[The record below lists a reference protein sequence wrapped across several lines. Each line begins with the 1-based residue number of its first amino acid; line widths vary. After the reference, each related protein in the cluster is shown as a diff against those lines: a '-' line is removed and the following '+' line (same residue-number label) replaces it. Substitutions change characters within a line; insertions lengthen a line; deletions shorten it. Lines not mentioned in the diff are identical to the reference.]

1 MAEEFTG
8 HNFEAFEKFMN
19 KNINLLNE
27 EEYNIKSIR
36 YNLNLYEKEEKQKK
50 LLEQKRNRESDPKE
64 KEEEE
69 EEIKSLDFDSDIEE
83 KSTKQETKGQQ
94 ENEDESESIPSLFD
108 FTKANEYRPNNL
120 PCSDDELSESFSQAK
135 QNKKK
140 LKKKKI
146 KKISAYEYLR
156 TNFNKKK

>member
-8 HNFEAFEKFMN
+8 HTFEEFEKFMN

-69 EEIKSLDFDSDIEE
+69 EIKSLDFDSDIEE

-94 ENEDESESIPSLFD
+94 ENEDESESIPSPFD

-120 PCSDDELSESFSQAK
+120 PCSDDELSEFFSQVK
-135 QNKKK
+135 QNKKSRK
-140 LKKKKI
+140 GKK
-146 KKISAYEYLR
+146 
-156 TNFNKKK
+156 

>member
-8 HNFEAFEKFMN
+8 HTFEEFEKFMN
-19 KNINLLNE
+19 KNINLINE

-36 YNLNLYEKEEKQKK
+36 YKLNLYEKEEKQKK
-50 LLEQKRNRESDPKE
+50 LLEQKINRESDPKE
-64 KEEEE
+64 KEEE

-94 ENEDESESIPSLFD
+94 ENEDESESIPSPFD

-140 LKKKKI
+140 
-146 KKISAYEYLR
+146 
-156 TNFNKKK
+156 

>member
-8 HNFEAFEKFMN
+8 HTFEEFEKFMN
-19 KNINLLNE
+19 KKINLLNE
-27 EEYNIKSIR
+27 GEYNIKSIR
-36 YNLNLYEKEEKQKK
+36 YKLNLYEKEEKQKK

-64 KEEEE
+64 KK

-94 ENEDESESIPSLFD
+94 ENEDESESIPSPFD

>member
-8 HNFEAFEKFMN
+8 HTFEEFEKFMN

-27 EEYNIKSIR
+27 GEYNIKSIR
-36 YNLNLYEKEEKQKK
+36 YKLNLYEKEEKQKK

-64 KEEEE
+64 KEEE

-94 ENEDESESIPSLFD
+94 ENEDESESIPSPFD

-140 LKKKKI
+140 TEKEK
-146 KKISAYEYLR
+146 
-156 TNFNKKK
+156 NKKDQCLRIFKNKF

>member
-8 HNFEAFEKFMN
+8 HNFEEFEKFMN

-27 EEYNIKSIR
+27 GEYNIKSIR
-36 YNLNLYEKEEKQKK
+36 YKLNLYEKEEKQKK

-94 ENEDESESIPSLFD
+94 ENEDESESIPSPFD

-140 LKKKKI
+140 LKKKKDQC
-146 KKISAYEYLR
+146 LR
-156 TNFNKKK
+156 IFKNKF

>member
-8 HNFEAFEKFMN
+8 HTFEEFEKFMN

-36 YNLNLYEKEEKQKK
+36 DKLNLYEKEEKQKK

-120 PCSDDELSESFSQAK
+120 PCSDDELSEFFSQVK
-135 QNKKK
+135 QNKKSRK
-140 LKKKKI
+140 GKK
-146 KKISAYEYLR
+146 
-156 TNFNKKK
+156 

>member
-8 HNFEAFEKFMN
+8 HTFEEFEKFMN
-19 KNINLLNE
+19 KKINLLNE
-27 EEYNIKSIR
+27 GEYNIKSIR
-36 YNLNLYEKEEKQKK
+36 YKLNLYEKEEKQKK

-64 KEEEE
+64 KEEE

-94 ENEDESESIPSLFD
+94 ENEDESESIPSPFD

-120 PCSDDELSESFSQAK
+120 PCSDDELSEFFSQVK
-135 QNKKK
+135 QNKKSRK
-140 LKKKKI
+140 GKK
-146 KKISAYEYLR
+146 
-156 TNFNKKK
+156 

>member
-8 HNFEAFEKFMN
+8 HTFEEFEKFMN

-36 YNLNLYEKEEKQKK
+36 YQLNLYEKEEKQKK
-50 LLEQKRNRESDPKE
+50 LLEQKRNRESDRKE
-64 KEEEE
+64 KEEE

-94 ENEDESESIPSLFD
+94 ENEDESESIPSPFD

>member
-8 HNFEAFEKFMN
+8 HNFEEFEKFMN

-27 EEYNIKSIR
+27 GEYNIKSIR
-36 YNLNLYEKEEKQKK
+36 YKLNLYEKEEKQKK
-50 LLEQKRNRESDPKE
+50 LLEQKRNIESDPKE

-94 ENEDESESIPSLFD
+94 ENEDESESIPSPFD

>member
-8 HNFEAFEKFMN
+8 HTFEEFEKFMN

-64 KEEEE
+64 KEEE

-120 PCSDDELSESFSQAK
+120 PCSDDELSEFFSQVK
-135 QNKKK
+135 QNKKSRK
-140 LKKKKI
+140 GKK
-146 KKISAYEYLR
+146 
-156 TNFNKKK
+156 

>member
-8 HNFEAFEKFMN
+8 HTFEEFEKFMN

-36 YNLNLYEKEEKQKK
+36 YKLNLYEKEEKQKK

-64 KEEEE
+64 KKEEE

-94 ENEDESESIPSLFD
+94 ENEDESESIPSPFD

>member
-8 HNFEAFEKFMN
+8 HTFEEFEKFMN
-19 KNINLLNE
+19 KNICLLNE
-27 EEYNIKSIR
+27 GEYNIKSIR

-64 KEEEE
+64 KEEE
-69 EEIKSLDFDSDIEE
+69 IKSLDFDSDIEE

-94 ENEDESESIPSLFD
+94 ENEDESESIPSPFD

-120 PCSDDELSESFSQAK
+120 PCSDDELSESFSQVK
-135 QNKKK
+135 QNKKVEK
-140 LKKKKI
+140 
-146 KKISAYEYLR
+146 ER
-156 TNFNKKK
+156 NKKDQCLRIFKNKF

>member
-8 HNFEAFEKFMN
+8 HNFEEFEKFMN

-94 ENEDESESIPSLFD
+94 ENEDESESIPSPFD

-120 PCSDDELSESFSQAK
+120 PCSDDELSEFFSQVK
-135 QNKKK
+135 QNKKSRK
-140 LKKKKI
+140 GKK
-146 KKISAYEYLR
+146 
-156 TNFNKKK
+156 

>member
-8 HNFEAFEKFMN
+8 HTFEEFEKFMN

-36 YNLNLYEKEEKQKK
+36 DKLNLYEKEEKQKK
-50 LLEQKRNRESDPKE
+50 LLEQKRNRESGPKE

-94 ENEDESESIPSLFD
+94 ENEDESESIPSPFD

>member
-8 HNFEAFEKFMN
+8 HNFEEFEKFMN
-19 KNINLLNE
+19 KNINLINE
-27 EEYNIKSIR
+27 GEYNIKSIR
-36 YNLNLYEKEEKQKK
+36 YKLNLYEKEEKQKK

-120 PCSDDELSESFSQAK
+120 PCSDDELSEFFSQVK
-135 QNKKK
+135 QNKKSRK
-140 LKKKKI
+140 GKK
-146 KKISAYEYLR
+146 
-156 TNFNKKK
+156 

>member
-8 HNFEAFEKFMN
+8 HTFEEFEKFMN

-27 EEYNIKSIR
+27 GEYNIKSIR
-36 YNLNLYEKEEKQKK
+36 FKLNLYEKEEKQKK

-64 KEEEE
+64 KEEE

-120 PCSDDELSESFSQAK
+120 PCSDDELSEFFSQVK
-135 QNKKK
+135 QNKKSRK
-140 LKKKKI
+140 GKK
-146 KKISAYEYLR
+146 
-156 TNFNKKK
+156 

>member
-8 HNFEAFEKFMN
+8 HTFEEFEKFMN

-120 PCSDDELSESFSQAK
+120 PCSDDELSEFFSQVK
-135 QNKKK
+135 QNKKSRK
-140 LKKKKI
+140 GKK
-146 KKISAYEYLR
+146 
-156 TNFNKKK
+156 

>member
-8 HNFEAFEKFMN
+8 HTFEEFEKFMN

-36 YNLNLYEKEEKQKK
+36 YKLNLYEKEEKQKK

-64 KEEEE
+64 KEEE

-94 ENEDESESIPSLFD
+94 ENEDESESIPSPFD

>member
-8 HNFEAFEKFMN
+8 HNFEEFEKFMN

-27 EEYNIKSIR
+27 GEYNIKSIR
-36 YNLNLYEKEEKQKK
+36 YKLNLYEKEEKQKK

-120 PCSDDELSESFSQAK
+120 PCSDDELSEFFSQVK
-135 QNKKK
+135 QNKKSRK
-140 LKKKKI
+140 GKK
-146 KKISAYEYLR
+146 
-156 TNFNKKK
+156 